1 MSNVPPEPDE
11 FQTRM
16 RPSDAN
22 EDVETTNRSAGG
34 AAAPGGPAAPA
45 TPGAPAQPGAQFAP
59 PGFGGASQPPSQPP
73 MPPTQTYGQ
82 PPQQAAGY
90 GQQQPQTQP
99 GQFGQPA
106 SQGYG
111 QPATQS
117 FGQQSQPGQQP
128 GGYPQPGYG
137 QQQPSAA
144 AWGAGAQQPQP
155 PRDAGP
161 IKAAFDLS
169 FNSWA
174 TPGLVKIVYIVGIVL
189 VAVSYVISVISMFV
203 AGLPRD
209 YGFGVESEGTVVPGI
224 LTLVF
229 GWIPGAFFILLLRV
243 GLEQVLS
250 NVRTATDIRVLR
262 TRSDAAEKD

>member
-22 EDVETTNRSAGG
+22 EDVETTNRSAG
-34 AAAPGGPAAPA
+34 AQPAPGAPTGPAAP
-45 TPGAPAQPGAQFAP
+45 GQPGAQFAP
-59 PGFGGASQPPSQPP
+59 PGFGGSSQPPSQPP
-73 MPPTQTYGQ
+73 TPPTQTYGQ
-82 PPQQAAGY
+82 PPQQQPAGY
-90 GQQQPQTQP
+90 GQQQP
-99 GQFGQPA
+99 GAFGQQQP
-106 SQGYG
+106 QGYG

-128 GGYPQPGYG
+128 GGYSQPGYG
-137 QQQPSAA
+137 QQHPGAA
-144 AWGAGAQQPQP
+144 AWGAGAQSPQP

-189 VAVSYVISVISMFV
+189 VVVSYVISVISMFI